1 MYAILEPFV
10 VMILISFKAL
20 ASHGDTYYTGLCKQ
34 EVLRLGIV
42 DDTAPLGNAPY
53 LVAYYRDDRVRMVGF
68 SELEP
73 AQGIY
78 NVISSYY
85 AKVLMDSKR
94 SEVRCFSFPEVRV

>member
-1 MYAILEPFV
+1 MYAILKPVV
-10 VMILISFKAL
+10 VMILISFKIL

-34 EVLRLGIV
+34 EVLRLGTL
-42 DDTAPLGNAPY
+42 DDTAPLENAPY
-53 LVAYYRDDRVRMVGF
+53 LVAYYRDNRVRMIGF

-78 NVISSYY
+78 NVISICY

-94 SEVRCFSFPEVRV
+94 SEVRCFSSLSVRV